1 MWGGTVARFETSL
14 FPSAASH
21 AEPAKYGSSIG
32 SAPAPFTVAMRARS
46 FGTEVPQD
54 DQLFGEFARTDQV
67 P

>member
-1 MWGGTVARFETSL
+1 MWGGTLARFETSL
-14 FPSAASH
+14 CPSEGRH
-21 AEPAKYGSSIG
+21 AEPAKYRSWIG
-32 SAPAPFTVAMRARS
+32 SAPAPSTVAMRARS